1 MISATSNQ
9 KDDRSSED
17 DVTKIKRKGV
27 MIMDKLEKVEK
38 LREKTGVS
46 YEDAKNAL
54 EACDYDL
61 LDAIIYLE
69 KLDKV
74 KAPEV
79 ESFTTGA
86 EQQTSTEFE
95 QAQRTYTNDC
105 NKVTFGQMMDRFF
118 KWCGKVLKKSVDST
132 FIVERKGQTMI
143 NVPVL
148 VLVIALILAFWVV
161 LPLLVDDS
169 NIYMPANAT
178 DYQYFSTSL
187 LIGDSRAE
195 ALGLYSG
202 VDNWDMCVA
211 KNLDIEKVANTKM
224 FTCDSGEQCTVVEM
238 LGMKSYENIYISFG
252 LEELSWYNE
261 RYMSAYKTLLDQISQ
276 LQPAANVYVMSVIP
290 VSAELSSKDQVYNNP
305 GVDKLNSLM
314 QEMCGSYDQVI
325 YLDVAH
331 SVSVDGVLP
340 EDAGIDGKHCNKKY
354 CLKMMD
360 YIRKNVYVRR

>member
-1 MISATSNQ
+1 MTKNNNIDYRKKIYRQRHHRRMKLVESGIGVVVAVIMIFALGQGNLKKNVNGQEEFQPESGTSADISE
-9 KDDRSSED
+9 SSTQD
-17 DVTKIKRKGV
+17 
-27 MIMDKLEKVEK
+27 M
-38 LREKTGVS
+38 S
-46 YEDAKNAL
+46 YSDTEGAAQQYLATAEDA
-54 EACDYDL
+54 
-61 LDAIIYLE
+61 AIP
-69 KLDKV
+69 D
-74 KAPEV
+74 
-79 ESFTTGA
+79 
-86 EQQTSTEFE
+86 
-95 QAQRTYTNDC
+95 QRNGQYVQFVNYTNPD
-105 NKVTFGQMMDRFF
+105 VS
-118 KWCGKVLKKSVDST
+118 GKGADKY
-132 FIVERKGQTMI
+132 
-143 NVPVL
+143 
-148 VLVIALILAFWVV
+148 
-161 LPLLVDDS
+161 DS

-178 DYQYFSTSL
+178 DDQYFSTSL

-261 RYMSAYKTLLDQISQ
+261 RYMLAYKTLLDQISQ
-276 LQPAANVYVMSVIP
+276 LQPAANVYVMSVLP

>member
-1 MISATSNQ
+1 M
-9 KDDRSSED
+9 
-17 DVTKIKRKGV
+17 KRKGV

-38 LREKTGVS
+38 LRAKTGVS

-86 EQQTSTEFE
+86 EQQ
-95 QAQRTYTNDC
+95 TYTNDC

-161 LPLLVDDS
+161 LPLLVVGLFCECR
-169 NIYMPANAT
+169 YH
-178 DYQYFSTSL
+178 FEG
-187 LIGDSRAE
+187 IGDINVNLNSACDKM
-195 ALGLYSG
+195 ADS
-202 VDNWDMCVA
+202 VDN
-211 KNLDIEKVANTKM
+211 L
-224 FTCDSGEQCTVVEM
+224 
-238 LGMKSYENIYISFG
+238 KS
-252 LEELSWYNE
+252 
-261 RYMSAYKTLLDQISQ
+261 D
-276 LQPAANVYVMSVIP
+276 V
-290 VSAELSSKDQVYNNP
+290 NN
-305 GVDKLNSLM
+305 K
-314 QEMCGSYDQVI
+314 
-325 YLDVAH
+325 
-331 SVSVDGVLP
+331 
-340 EDAGIDGKHCNKKY
+340 
-354 CLKMMD
+354 
-360 YIRKNVYVRR
+360 

>member
-1 MISATSNQ
+1 MISAANDK

-17 DVTKIKRKGV
+17 DETKIMRKGAK
-27 MIMDKLEKVEK
+27 IMDKLEKVEK

-95 QAQRTYTNDC
+95 QTYTNDC
-105 NKVTFGQMMDRFF
+105 NKVTFGQMMDKFF

-132 FIVERKGQTMI
+132 FIVERRGQTMI

-161 LPLLVDDS
+161 LPLLVVGLFCECR
-169 NIYMPANAT
+169 YH
-178 DYQYFSTSL
+178 FEG
-187 LIGDSRAE
+187 IGDINVNLNSACDKV
-195 ALGLYSG
+195 ADS
-202 VDNWDMCVA
+202 VDN
-211 KNLDIEKVANTKM
+211 L
-224 FTCDSGEQCTVVEM
+224 
-238 LGMKSYENIYISFG
+238 KS
-252 LEELSWYNE
+252 
-261 RYMSAYKTLLDQISQ
+261 D
-276 LQPAANVYVMSVIP
+276 V
-290 VSAELSSKDQVYNNP
+290 NN
-305 GVDKLNSLM
+305 K
-314 QEMCGSYDQVI
+314 
-325 YLDVAH
+325 
-331 SVSVDGVLP
+331 
-340 EDAGIDGKHCNKKY
+340 
-354 CLKMMD
+354 
-360 YIRKNVYVRR
+360 

>member
-1 MISATSNQ
+1 MISATSNK
-9 KDDRSSED
+9 KDDRSSKD

-46 YEDAKNAL
+46 YEEAKNAL

-86 EQQTSTEFE
+86 EQQT
-95 QAQRTYTNDC
+95 YTNDC

-132 FIVERKGQTMI
+132 FIVERRGQTMI

-161 LPLLVDDS
+161 LPLLVVGLFCECR
-169 NIYMPANAT
+169 YH
-178 DYQYFSTSL
+178 FEG
-187 LIGDSRAE
+187 IGDINVNLNSACDKM
-195 ALGLYSG
+195 ADS
-202 VDNWDMCVA
+202 VDN
-211 KNLDIEKVANTKM
+211 L
-224 FTCDSGEQCTVVEM
+224 
-238 LGMKSYENIYISFG
+238 KS
-252 LEELSWYNE
+252 
-261 RYMSAYKTLLDQISQ
+261 D
-276 LQPAANVYVMSVIP
+276 V
-290 VSAELSSKDQVYNNP
+290 NN
-305 GVDKLNSLM
+305 K
-314 QEMCGSYDQVI
+314 
-325 YLDVAH
+325 
-331 SVSVDGVLP
+331 
-340 EDAGIDGKHCNKKY
+340 
-354 CLKMMD
+354 
-360 YIRKNVYVRR
+360 

>member
-1 MISATSNQ
+1 MISAANDK

-17 DVTKIKRKGV
+17 DETKIMRKGAK
-27 MIMDKLEKVEK
+27 IMDKLEKVEK

-54 EACDYDL
+54 ETCDYDL

-95 QAQRTYTNDC
+95 QAQQTYTNDC

-161 LPLLVDDS
+161 LPLLVVGLFCECR
-169 NIYMPANAT
+169 YH
-178 DYQYFSTSL
+178 FEG
-187 LIGDSRAE
+187 IGDINVNLNSACDKM
-195 ALGLYSG
+195 ADS
-202 VDNWDMCVA
+202 VDN
-211 KNLDIEKVANTKM
+211 L
-224 FTCDSGEQCTVVEM
+224 
-238 LGMKSYENIYISFG
+238 KS
-252 LEELSWYNE
+252 
-261 RYMSAYKTLLDQISQ
+261 D
-276 LQPAANVYVMSVIP
+276 V
-290 VSAELSSKDQVYNNP
+290 NN
-305 GVDKLNSLM
+305 K
-314 QEMCGSYDQVI
+314 
-325 YLDVAH
+325 
-331 SVSVDGVLP
+331 
-340 EDAGIDGKHCNKKY
+340 
-354 CLKMMD
+354 
-360 YIRKNVYVRR
+360 